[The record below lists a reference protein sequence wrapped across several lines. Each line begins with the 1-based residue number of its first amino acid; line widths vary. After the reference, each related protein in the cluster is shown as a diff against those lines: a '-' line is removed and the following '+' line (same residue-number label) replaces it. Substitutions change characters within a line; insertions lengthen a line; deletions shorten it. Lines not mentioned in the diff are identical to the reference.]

1 MHFAKENKGD
11 TFLQIIDLNFP
22 LLSILDMAQIS
33 LINIKESG
41 RRINK
46 IRIACDT
53 VAAAKAAFKSVQS
66 GISKL
71 R

>member
-1 MHFAKENKGD
+1 
-11 TFLQIIDLNFP
+11 
-22 LLSILDMAQIS
+22 MAQIS

-71 R
+71 RWGKGERKEEKRNFEFIF